1 MTVKQFFYAATDLKY
16 DDVVSI
22 VNNTDG
28 MILYRGPFI
37 AVLTTVYAQY
47 TVHSFSQKYMY
58 IKVL

>member
-1 MTVKQFFYAATDLKY
+1 MTVKQFFYSATDLEY

-37 AVLTTVYAQY
+37 DVLTTVYAQY
-47 TVHSFSQKYMY
+47 TVNSFSQKSMY